1 MIRDATRGNVSI
13 EFIAISIFLLIPI
26 CYITVS
32 ALAVAQTFLTITGA
46 ARTGAR
52 VFVTQETDTAAHIKG
67 LQTARRQLEIGQIN
81 NAEFSVNFSCTEKP
95 CLTSNGY
102 VTATIK
108 GSKSIALPLINP
120 VKVALVSSQTMEV
133 DAFR

>member
-1 MIRDATRGNVSI
+1 MMREGTRGNVTI
-13 EFIAISIFLLIPI
+13 EFIAISVFLLIPV
-26 CYITVS
+26 CYLAVS
-32 ALAVAQTFLTITGA
+32 SLAVAQTFLTITGA

-52 VFVTQETDTAAHIKG
+52 VFVTQETESVAHLRG
-67 LQTARRQLEIGQIN
+67 TQSVRDQLKIGQIN
-81 NAEFSVNFSCTEKP
+81 PAQFSINFSCTEKP

-108 GSKSIALPLINP
+108 GSKSIVLPLLKP
-120 VKVALVSSQTMEV
+120 VKVALVSSQTIEV